1 LAALF
6 AVNIFSRLRNS
17 MHIVNTSLV
26 ALLATT
32 SLLSAAANSTPPAPV
47 TVLVDFEKPHSS
59 VSLIAMRRELETLL
73 QPVGLKIDVL
83 VRSELIPAQEFADLV
98 IFKMKG
104 SCVMEPLPFDALSD
118 ERGPLAM
125 AYSSDG
131 EVLHFGEVECDRI
144 RQSLG
149 RVIGANTS
157 NYRQTLLGRAIGL
170 VIGHEIYH
178 MMANSAVH
186 TKHGVTK
193 ASLSSR
199 ELLEA
204 DLNLPVFARKALQQ
218 AMAGARPAAAPGAN
232 AFF

>member
-1 LAALF
+1 
-6 AVNIFSRLRNS
+6 
-17 MHIVNTSLV
+17 MHIVKTSLV
-26 ALLATT
+26 AFFATA
-32 SLLSAAANSTPPAPV
+32 SLLRAASTAIPPAPV
-47 TVLVDFEKPHSS
+47 TILIDFEKPHSPL
-59 VSLIAMRRELETLL
+59 SLVAMRQELEALL
-73 QPVGLKIDVL
+73 QPVGLKIDL
-83 VRSELIPAQEFADLV
+83 LMRSQMLPAQEFADLV

-125 AYSSDG
+125 AFSSDG

-144 RQSLG
+144 RQSLA
-149 RVIGANTS
+149 RVIGVSTS

-170 VIGHEIYH
+170 VIGHELYH
-178 MMANSAVH
+178 MIANSAVH

-193 ASLSSR
+193 ESLTAR

-204 DLNLPVFARKALQQ
+204 DLNIPAFARKALQQ
-218 AMAGARPAAAPGAN
+218 AMVGGRPAAAASAS